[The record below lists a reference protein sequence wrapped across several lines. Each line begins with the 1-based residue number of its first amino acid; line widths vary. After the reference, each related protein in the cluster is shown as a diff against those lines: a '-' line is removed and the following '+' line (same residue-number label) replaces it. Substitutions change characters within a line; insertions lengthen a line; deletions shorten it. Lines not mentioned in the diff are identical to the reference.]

1 MAQYVKRGYLR
12 SAVDALIAARQR
24 QVSRYVNG
32 ALLMLDDET
41 LKSYGYNRDE
51 LRRKGAAYI
60 GRVAAAFLFYQ
71 RFIWMVAHP
80 SR

>member
-60 GRVAAAFLFYQ
+60 Y
-71 RFIWMVAHP
+71 
-80 SR
+80 